1 MRFNQIAEFACILML
16 LAAFGELDAK
26 SRPSP
31 RAAQSFPTMTAAIDE
46 ITTQYKTRV
55 GLEYASNDVD
65 RTPINLDISESAIAK
80 VLDSLVA
87 QKPDYSWELI
97 DGIYDI
103 HPKAVSD
110 SILSVHIRA
119 FSVTGATG
127 REVSE
132 AISLIPEVKEWMLR
146 HGVQRRELETGSR
159 WAESDPRVTLHLKDT
174 SLRSLLNR
182 VVKERQVKEWIVVR
196 YGDKQQYLAIYI

>member
-65 RTPINLDISESAIAK
+65 RTPINQTFPSRQSQRSSIALSRK
-80 VLDSLVA
+80 SLT
-87 QKPDYSWELI
+87 LM
-97 DGIYDI
+97 GT
-103 HPKAVSD
+103 H
-110 SILSVHIRA
+110 
-119 FSVTGATG
+119 
-127 REVSE
+127 
-132 AISLIPEVKEWMLR
+132 
-146 HGVQRRELETGSR
+146 RRNL
-159 WAESDPRVTLHLKDT
+159 
-174 SLRSLLNR
+174 
-182 VVKERQVKEWIVVR
+182 
-196 YGDKQQYLAIYI
+196 